1 MKSVIR
7 RIGEVKHVPQARTHD
22 QNIRVSPITLET
34 VKQMGQIG
42 NVRSPNEIQSEPN
55 RVKNDLI
62 IGVAFEQIGFDR
74 WDAVRILAQDQLKQS
89 ESDVSSLGVAGDDDP
104 RAVEQIGGV
113 RRRESPEVTRHNIS
127 RGGPPPRPI

>member
-42 NVRSPNEIQSEPN
+42 NVRSPNEIQFEPN
-55 RVKNDLI
+55 RVNNDLI

-89 ESDVSSLGVAGDDDP
+89 ESDESSLGVAGDDDP
-104 RAVEQIGGV
+104 RAVEQIRGV

>member
-42 NVRSPNEIQSEPN
+42 NVRSPNEIQFEPN
-55 RVKNDLI
+55 RVNNDLI

-89 ESDVSSLGVAGDDDP
+89 ESD
-104 RAVEQIGGV
+104 
-113 RRRESPEVTRHNIS
+113 
-127 RGGPPPRPI
+127 